1 MAIQQPQRNNHR
13 MVEKQ
18 KTLANPFIIQGKG
31 LHTGVNV
38 IMNFLPAPVNHGF
51 KFKRVDL
58 DKQPIIPADVDLVI
72 DTSRGTLLEK
82 DGARIGTIE
91 HALAALVGMDLDN
104 VLIEVNNEEAPIM
117 DGSSKYFVEAIE
129 TAGIIEQDAERDYF
143 EIKEKIEIYDEKS
156 DSEIIALPDDDF
168 RLNVL
173 ISFKSRVLNNQF
185 ATLDSISGFKDE
197 IASCRTFVFLHELE
211 FLLNNNLIKGGELN
225 NAIVIIDKEVS
236 QEELNRLADLFHHD
250 RVEVKPQGIL
260 NNLELH
266 FDNECARHKLLDVIG
281 DLALC
286 GKHIKGRIIATKPG
300 HRPNTIFAQA
310 LKDNWRKQQ
319 AAPPEYNPNKQP
331 LLDVNRIKEYLP
343 HRYPFLMVDKILSMN
358 KDEVIGLKS
367 VTSNEP
373 FFEGHFPGEPIM
385 PGVLLIEAMAQTG
398 GILVLSMLTGKYST
412 YFIRIDNVK
421 FRKKVVPGDT
431 LIFKLTLNSPIRRG
445 IASMK
450 GLTYVGDK
458 IVAEGD
464 FMAQIVKQAEE

>member
-1 MAIQQPQRNNHR
+1 
-13 MVEKQ
+13 MVKQ
-18 KTLANPFIIQGKG
+18 KTLANSFKIQGKG

-38 IMNFLPAPVNHGF
+38 TMNFMPAPENHGF

-58 DKQPIIPADVDLVI
+58 ENQPVIDADVDLVI

-129 TAGIIEQDAERDYF
+129 KAGVVEQEAEREYF
-143 EIKEKIEIYDEKS
+143 EIREKIEIFDEKS
-156 DSEIIALPDDDF
+156 GAHMVALPDDDYS
-168 RLNVL
+168 LNVL
-173 ISFKSRVLNNQF
+173 ISFQSRVLNNQF
-185 ATLDSISGFKDE
+185 ASLNSISNFKDE
-197 IASCRTFVFLHELE
+197 IAKCRTFVFLHELE

-225 NAIVIIDKEVS
+225 NAIVIIDKEVG
-236 QEELNRLADLFHHD
+236 QDELDRLADLFHHD

-286 GKHIKGRIIATKPG
+286 GKRIKGRIIASKPG
-300 HRPNTIFAQA
+300 HRPNTLFAQA
-310 LKDNWRKQQ
+310 LKDVWRKNQ
-319 AAPPEYNPNKQP
+319 AGTPEYDPDATP
-331 LLDVNRIKEYLP
+331 LMDTIQIKEYLP
-343 HRYPFLMVDKILSMN
+343 HRYPFLMVDKVLSIT
-358 KDEVIGLKS
+358 DTEVVGVKN
-367 VTSNEP
+367 VTHNEP
-373 FFEGHFPGEPIM
+373 FFQGHFPEEPVM

-398 GILVLSMLTGKYST
+398 GLLVLCKLEGKYST

-431 LIFKLTLNSPIRRG
+431 LIFKVTLTSPIRRG
-445 IASMK
+445 IATMK
-450 GLTYVGDK
+450 GVTYVGSK
-458 IVAEGD
+458 IVAEGE
-464 FMAQIVKQAEE
+464 FMAQIVKQTEN

>member
-1 MAIQQPQRNNHR
+1 
-13 MVEKQ
+13 MVVKQ
-18 KTLANPFIIQGKG
+18 KTLAKSFKIEGKG

-38 IMNFLPAPVNHGF
+38 TMNFLPAPENHGF

-58 DKQPIIPADVDLVI
+58 ENQPVIDADVDLVV

-91 HALAALVGMDLDN
+91 HALAGLIGMDLDN

-117 DGSSKYFVEAIE
+117 DGSSKYFVKAIE
-129 TAGIIEQDAERDYF
+129 KAGTVEQDAEREYF
-143 EIKEKIEIYDEKS
+143 EIKEKIQITDEKS
-156 DSEIIALPDDDF
+156 GSEIIALPDDDY

-173 ISFKSRVLNNQF
+173 ISFQSRVLNNQF
-185 ATLDSISGFKDE
+185 ATLESISDFKEE
-197 IASCRTFVFLHELE
+197 IANCRTFVFLHELE

-225 NAIVIIDKEVS
+225 NAIVIIDKEVT
-236 QEELNRLADLFHHD
+236 QDELDRLADLFHHD
-250 RVEVKPQGIL
+250 HVEVKPQGIL

-300 HRPNTIFAQA
+300 HGPNTLFAQA
-310 LKDNWRKQQ
+310 LKDHWRQIQ
-319 AAPPEYNPNKQP
+319 AGPPEYDPNATP
-331 LLDVNRIKEYLP
+331 LMDVNQIKYLLP
-343 HRYPFLMVDKILSMN
+343 HRYPFLMVDKVLSIN
-358 KDEVIGLKS
+358 EEEIIGLKS
-367 VTSNEP
+367 VTANEP
-373 FFEGHFPGEPIM
+373 FFQGHFPEEPVM

-398 GILVLSMLTGKYST
+398 GILVLCGLQGKYST

-445 IASMK
+445 IATMK
-450 GLTYVGDK
+450 GLTYVGNK
-458 IVAEGD
+458 IVAEGE
-464 FMAQIVKQAEE
+464 FMAQVVKQTEE

>member
-1 MAIQQPQRNNHR
+1 
-13 MVEKQ
+13 MVVKQ
-18 KTLANPFIIQGKG
+18 KTLANSFKIEGKG

-38 IMNFLPAPVNHGF
+38 TMNFLPAPENHGF

-58 DKQPIIPADVDLVI
+58 KSQPVIDADVDLVV

-91 HALAALVGMDLDN
+91 HALAGLIGMDLDN

-117 DGSSKYFVEAIE
+117 DGSSRYFVEAIE
-129 TAGIIEQDAERDYF
+129 KAGIAEQAAEREYF
-143 EIKEKIEIYDEKS
+143 EIKEKIQITDEKS
-156 DSEIIALPDDDF
+156 GSEIIALPDDDY

-185 ATLDSISGFKDE
+185 ATLETISDFKEE
-197 IASCRTFVFLHELE
+197 IANCRTFVFLHELE

-236 QEELNRLADLFHHD
+236 QEELDRLADLFQHD

-260 NNLELH
+260 NNLDLH

-300 HRPNTIFAQA
+300 HGPNTLFAQA
-310 LKDNWRKQQ
+310 LKNHWRQ
-319 AAPPEYNPNKQP
+319 AQDGPPEYDPNATP
-331 LLDVNRIKEYLP
+331 LMDVNQIKTLLP
-343 HRYPFLMVDKILSMN
+343 HRYPFLMVDKVLSITEE
-358 KDEVIGLKS
+358 EVIGVKS
-367 VTSNEP
+367 VTANEP
-373 FFEGHFPGEPIM
+373 FFQGHFPEEPLM

-398 GILVLSMLTGKYST
+398 GLLVLCGLEGKYST

-431 LIFKLTLNSPIRRG
+431 LIFKITLTSPIRRG
-445 IASMK
+445 IATMK
-450 GLTYVGDK
+450 GLTYVGNK
-458 IVAEGD
+458 VVAEGE
-464 FMAQIVKQAEE
+464 FMAQIVKQTEE